1 MDIWGSFGVR
11 GGSRPYLF
19 PPEPP
24 RRPTEGRPQALHGA
38 VGGRHGAAGAA
49 AAQSHGEE
57 DAGVAPYGAAPQRP
71 TLVAQRPIS
80 ARRLGGGAQRAAIHW
95 LLWGGDKR
103 GGRGGV
109 PCGPIKPHR
118 VLQGTVWPHTAP
130 CGSVWSCM
138 AQYGS
143 VWFYLA
149 PYGPMWSYMAPYGS
163 IWFCMVP

>member
-1 MDIWGSFGVR
+1 MGVFWGPGGVPVLFIPPRTPPAPHRRPAPSPARCSRRSPWGSGRSGSSEPR
-11 GGSRPYLF
+11 GG
-19 PPEPP
+19 
-24 RRPTEGRPQALHGA
+24 GR
-38 VGGRHGAAGAA
+38 GGRSLWG
-49 AAQSHGEE
+49 SPT
-57 DAGVAPYGAAPQRP
+57 APNARSAAPHKCTP
-71 TLVAQRPIS
+71 T
-80 ARRLGGGAQRAAIHW
+80 GGGGPKGLRYTGSYG
-95 LLWGGDKR
+95 GGDKR

-149 PYGPMWSYMAPYGS
+149 PYGPMWSYMASYGS

>member
-1 MDIWGSFGVR
+1 MGVFWGLGGSLYGGGVPIMVMGGFLNGGPYTWGSPPTSPLPSPHIDHTPQPIYGAEPLYKVTVMDIWGSFGVR

-80 ARRLGGGAQRAAIHW
+80 ARRLGGGAQRAAIHR
-95 LLWGGDKR
+95 LLWGG
-103 GGRGGV
+103 G
-109 PCGPIKPHR
+109 
-118 VLQGTVWPHTAP
+118 
-130 CGSVWSCM
+130 
-138 AQYGS
+138 
-143 VWFYLA
+143 
-149 PYGPMWSYMAPYGS
+149 
-163 IWFCMVP
+163 